1 MTVDVFIR
9 ERSEGLV
16 VHDDHVGG
24 SAGLENAELVREVL
38 CADLCVVLKEH
49 VGHFAPCDV
58 RQAGVQTLDAER
70 SLEGLDHI
78 VRPRVGAKAHED
90 TVFRQRQ
97 HRADADRVRHVGFG
111 VIDNHCASILDQLD
125 LRRIHVDAVAED
137 GLVA

>member
-24 SAGLENAELVREVL
+24 SAGLKNAELVREVL

-49 VGHFAPCDV
+49 IGYFTPRYI
-58 RQAGVQTLDAER
+58 RQASVQTLDAER
-70 SLEGLDHI
+70 SLERLDHI

-97 HRADADRVRHVGFG
+97 HRADADCVRHIGFG
-111 VIDNHCASILDQLD
+111 IVDDHRAGVLNKLDF
-125 LRRIHVDAVAED
+125 RRVHVDAVAED
-137 GLVA
+137 GLLA